1 MQTITTIDFD
11 FAKSVYQVHRINAVG
26 QVKTAHAPQEPYKTS
41 ARQLTPRRRSV
52 WGARMGF
59 REC

>member
-11 FAKSVYQVHRINAVG
+11 FAKSVYQVRINAVG
-26 QVKTAHAPQEPYKTS
+26 QVKTAHSPQEPYKTS
-41 ARQLTPRRRSV
+41 ARQLTPRRRWV
-52 WGARMGF
+52 WGVRMGF